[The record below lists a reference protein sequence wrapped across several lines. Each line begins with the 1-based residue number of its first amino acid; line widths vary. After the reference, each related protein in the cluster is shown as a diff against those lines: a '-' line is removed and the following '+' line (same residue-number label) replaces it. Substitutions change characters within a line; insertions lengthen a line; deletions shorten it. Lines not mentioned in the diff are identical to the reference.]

1 MSIFLKH
8 TEITDAQSDIILR
21 TARELLL
28 KVAARSTD
36 LSGRIGIKDFV
47 VPMSVTDRK
56 RSLYFADYTHEALT
70 KLSSL
75 VATMMEPS

>member
-36 LSGRIGIKDFV
+36 LSGRIGIKEFV
-47 VPMSVTDRK
+47 VPMSATDRK
-56 RSLYFADYTHEALT
+56 RSLYFADYTHEDLT